1 MSLVT
6 VRQRYSFS
14 QVEVE
19 SQQQNQ
25 LVSPPVDTTF
35 NYFNVYRALT
45 SSSSHCEASWSRK
58 LESCLWIAS
67 AVFIV
72 YYGDFRT
79 NLVVL
84 LATDSRIHR
93 LSFNLGLACFILN
106 IAIFLYL
113 AYQIHNADK
122 SEDKLVILAPAGTI
136 PAATIIGM
144 IAFVLFSYALWPI
157 WRFLTLPML
166 FTLFMALVVVAP
178 YLAPYM
184 DVRVDVDALR
194 GLYVRPSE

>member
-6 VRQRYSFS
+6 VRQRYSSS
-14 QVEVE
+14 QVEME
-19 SQQQNQ
+19 SQQQQQ
-25 LVSPPVDTTF
+25 LVLPHDESTLD
-35 NYFNVYRALT
+35 YFNLYRTLS
-45 SSSSHCEASWSRK
+45 SSSSHCDASWRRN

-67 AVFIV
+67 AAFIV

-93 LSFNLGLACFILN
+93 FSFNLGLACFILD
-106 IAIFLYL
+106 IAILLYL
-113 AYQIHNADK
+113 AYQLHNVNR
-122 SEDKLVILAPAGTI
+122 SEDKLVIVVPGTV
-136 PAATIIGM
+136 PAATMIGVL
-144 IAFVLFSYALWPI
+144 AFILFSYALWPI

-166 FTLFMALVVVAP
+166 FTLFMALVVAAP

-184 DVRVDVDALR
+184 NARLDVDALR
-194 GLYVRPSE
+194 GLYIRPSE